1 MSPAGWGAVRSTSY
15 VPRYDEEFC
24 VCAVICV
31 APDKPFPGVRE
42 RADRRGGFG
51 AESSRLDPNREECG
65 WATALAS
72 GEPAD
77 PTELGRVNATYRLSI
92 LSQRHPQ
99 LQRAAARARLDF
111 VAAVIATG
119 DADGVPGRHN
129 LQEQADVEQKLRVYG
144 QALAD
149 MVRGEAI
156 Q

>member
-1 MSPAGWGAVRSTSY
+1 M
-15 VPRYDEEFC
+15 
-24 VCAVICV
+24 
-31 APDKPFPGVRE
+31 
-42 RADRRGGFG
+42 
-51 AESSRLDPNREECG
+51 
-65 WATALAS
+65 
-72 GEPAD
+72 
-77 PTELGRVNATYRLSI
+77 NATYRLSI